1 MGWDSKWPTT
11 VWQEPTNNPNR
22 IGIDQAKA
30 KADETI
36 TIEHVKK
43 AKDFLEAESEID
55 KAMTDA
61 SLHGQGFT
69 KDGNHILLAEVYY
82 NEDGSIAIKEFNNQI
97 PTHDPYTNPGA
108 FLYYECECGQRLDPH
123 TKRFAEL
130 NNSAMNSGWKI
141 RFGSSYYIPYC
152 PECAKEK
159 GIE

>member
-1 MGWDSKWPTT
+1 MGWDSKWPNAKLHGEY
-11 VWQEPTNNPNR
+11 VWPTL
-22 IGIDQAKA
+22 

-43 AKDFLEAESEID
+43 AKDFLEAETD
-55 KAMTDA
+55 KAMTDV

-69 KDGNHILLAEVYY
+69 KDEKHIPLTEILDVLEQAKSDIIEIT
-82 NEDGSIAIKEFNNQI
+82 GINQI